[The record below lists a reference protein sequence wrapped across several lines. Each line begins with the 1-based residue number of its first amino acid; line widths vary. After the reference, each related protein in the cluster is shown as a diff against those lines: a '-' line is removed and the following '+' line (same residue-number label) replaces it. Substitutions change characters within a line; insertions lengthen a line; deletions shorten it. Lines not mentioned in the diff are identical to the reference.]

1 MPGARVQCIGG
12 VLDRGDEL
20 EDGLGLIGKG
30 AIDLSG
36 GERFVGGGPLVIG
49 EWAWVDRG
57 HAGGGGLAEEG
68 ERHVELGRNLA
79 HLRRLGNAVFEG
91 FEHVRVGGQVAECP
105 GGDGN
110 HEASSS
116 SRMPSRGP
124 DT

>member
-36 GERFVGGGPLVIG
+36 GERFVWGGPLVIG

-57 HAGGGGLAEEG
+57 HAGGGGLA
-68 ERHVELGRNLA
+68 
-79 HLRRLGNAVFEG
+79 
-91 FEHVRVGGQVAECP
+91 
-105 GGDGN
+105 
-110 HEASSS
+110 
-116 SRMPSRGP
+116 
-124 DT
+124 